1 MKKNIIITILAI
13 LSIVSL
19 TSLSSM
25 SSRAS
30 YWMQRCDAAEA
41 LIDEMIELLKVE
53 KENAIAAIPIVEF
66 DSVIGFEPSMEY
78 VTDRYRIEWKISQVD
93 AEIELLLAEAE

>member
-19 TSLSSM
+19 ISLSSM

-30 YWMQRCDAAEA
+30 YWMNRTLAAEEV
-41 LIDEMIELLKVE
+41 LNEMIDHDEDYFLDV
-53 KENAIAAIPIVEF
+53 V
-66 DSVIGFEPSMEY
+66 MERDCY
-78 VTDRYRIEWKISQVD
+78 SSWYSLGGNQ
-93 AEIELLLAEAE
+93 